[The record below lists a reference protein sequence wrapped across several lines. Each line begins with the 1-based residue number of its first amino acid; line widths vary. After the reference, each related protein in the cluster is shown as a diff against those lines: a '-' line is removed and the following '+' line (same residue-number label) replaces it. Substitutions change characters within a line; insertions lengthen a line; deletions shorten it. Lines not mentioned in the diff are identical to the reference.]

1 MNRRSLLPLLFTAFA
16 ATATAQQDAP
26 PPDTSTLLK
35 SLQEFREKNTAMSQ
49 SYFVS
54 ILRDLQS
61 ASTSGTAAVDF
72 YEKAIQA
79 TEFIGRSQQ
88 GHLFQEWKKKEAA
101 KLKSAERQTAAR
113 LHLQYLAITLKKAL
127 GTPLEQLVPELIA
140 YTVEVQKVDADPA
153 LRDTIAREDLWRRSV
168 TDGIFA
174 KWLRLSPLI
183 AGDKEWE
190 PIPSNINGIYQKTIL
205 PLMRKAKDPGL
216 LRYWDA
222 RMALEEK
229 IAADSRLTFEIEK
242 FQFVTKPSLLWS
254 RAQEVI
260 VLGQRNHAINEM
272 FALIKKYPDHPDNA
286 AWIAHLE
293 SILKPRPKSE
303 G

>member
-1 MNRRSLLPLLFTAFA
+1 MNRRSLLSLFLTALTLPA
-16 ATATAQQDAP
+16 VAQQDAP
-26 PPDTSTLLK
+26 PPDTGSMLR

-61 ASTSGTAAVDF
+61 ASASDSAAIDF
-72 YEKAIQA
+72 YEKAVQA

-101 KLKSAERQTAAR
+101 KLKSPERQNAVR
-113 LHLQYLAITLKKAL
+113 LHLKYLTITLKKAL
-127 GTPLEQLVPELIA
+127 GTPVEQLVPELIA
-140 YTVEVQKVDADPA
+140 YGAEVQKVEADPE
-153 LRDTIAREDLWRRSV
+153 LRLLIAREDLWRKPV
-168 TDGIFA
+168 TDGMFA
-174 KWLRLSPLI
+174 NWLRLAPLI
-183 AGDKEWE
+183 SGDKEWE
-190 PIPSNINGIYQKTIL
+190 PVPSKVDGIYQKTIL
-205 PLMRKAKDPGL
+205 PVLRKAKDPGL
-216 LRYWDA
+216 LRYWDT

-242 FQFVTKPSLLWS
+242 YQYVTKPSLLWA

-293 SILKPRPKSE
+293 SVLKPRPKE
-303 G
+303 